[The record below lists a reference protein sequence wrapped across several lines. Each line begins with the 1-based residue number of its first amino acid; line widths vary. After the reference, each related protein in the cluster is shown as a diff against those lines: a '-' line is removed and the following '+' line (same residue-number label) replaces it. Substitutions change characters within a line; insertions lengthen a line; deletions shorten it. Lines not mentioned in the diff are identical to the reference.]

1 MDFSYEEQLKKKQ
14 KYIKNLL
21 GNFGKVRPIIGM
33 EHPWH
38 YRNKAISTFSAVK
51 GSQLVSGIY
60 KEGTHM
66 VIPVEACLLHHE
78 RLDEA
83 IDAVRRA
90 AIFCRYK
97 PYDEDRHTG
106 LIRHVLVRH
115 SRLTDEIL
123 AVLVTASKELPGSR
137 SFVKKVRELCPQV
150 STIVQNINPR
160 STSAVLGFSEKVLY
174 GKGYI
179 VDRLCGITFRIAA
192 SSFYQVNP
200 VQTEILYQT
209 AMEAAELDGNQT
221 VLDAYCGV
229 GTIGLAAASRAKFVL
244 GIERNGSAVKC
255 AAQNAKDNGI
265 TNAKF
270 VNADATA
277 AIQKMAARGER
288 MDVVFMDPPRAGSTP
303 EFLEAV
309 SQMQPQRL
317 VYISCNPETQQRDLK
332 VLKEKGWQVKRIQPV
347 DMFPHTGR
355 VETVVLLSKGEIDSK
370 KVRVEFSLEDMDMS
384 GFQKGATYEQIK
396 AYVLEKY
403 GLKVSSLYIS
413 QVKRKC
419 GLDVGQNYNLSKKE
433 DAKVPQC
440 PPEKEAAIMEA
451 LKHFHMV

>member
-1 MDFSYEEQLKKKQ
+1 MVKQRECEQKKKGCGGCPYLDFSYEEQLKKKQ
-14 KYIKNLL
+14 KYVKNLL

-355 VETVVLLSKGEIDSK
+355 VETVCVLSQ
-370 KVRVEFSLEDMDMS
+370 RHVE
-384 GFQKGATYEQIK
+384 
-396 AYVLEKY
+396 
-403 GLKVSSLYIS
+403 
-413 QVKRKC
+413 
-419 GLDVGQNYNLSKKE
+419 
-433 DAKVPQC
+433 
-440 PPEKEAAIMEA
+440 
-451 LKHFHMV
+451 

>member
-1 MDFSYEEQLKKKQ
+1 MPLFGVFYEEQLKKKQ
-14 KYIKNLL
+14 KYVKNLL

-160 STSAVLGFSEKVLY
+160 STSAVLGFSERCFT
-174 GKGYI
+174 GKDI
-179 VDRLCGITFRIAA
+179 LWIACAA
-192 SSFYQVNP
+192 SHFGSRHPAFTRSILSRQRFCIKRP
-200 VQTEILYQT
+200 WKRPSWMEIRQCWMLT
-209 AMEAAELDGNQT
+209 
-221 VLDAYCGV
+221 
-229 GTIGLAAASRAKFVL
+229 AASAPLALLRLPGPSCTWNRAQW
-244 GIERNGSAVKC
+244 KC
-255 AAQNAKDNGI
+255 
-265 TNAKF
+265 
-270 VNADATA
+270 
-277 AIQKMAARGER
+277 
-288 MDVVFMDPPRAGSTP
+288 
-303 EFLEAV
+303 
-309 SQMQPQRL
+309 SQMCSSKRQR
-317 VYISCNPETQQRDLK
+317 
-332 VLKEKGWQVKRIQPV
+332 
-347 DMFPHTGR
+347 
-355 VETVVLLSKGEIDSK
+355 
-370 KVRVEFSLEDMDMS
+370 
-384 GFQKGATYEQIK
+384 
-396 AYVLEKY
+396 
-403 GLKVSSLYIS
+403 
-413 QVKRKC
+413 
-419 GLDVGQNYNLSKKE
+419 
-433 DAKVPQC
+433 
-440 PPEKEAAIMEA
+440 
-451 LKHFHMV
+451 